1 MAEIGELVTI
11 AQQHQRDS
19 AWREAAAAWRECIW
33 RDPDHADRPQFCAA
47 YGRALLESGAAAHAL
62 VVLRSAA
69 TLYPDSAECL
79 GGLALAYVRAAAH
92 DRAAPLWDDVLARFP
107 AHRDRRWWLPAAAHS
122 RVELGDLALAE
133 AACREAINAFPDAAG
148 GYAMLSVV
156 EERRFRWGQALEGV
170 DQALRLCAMAE
181 RPALVASKLRI
192 LGEMGDTV
200 ACAAILADEGTASA
214 AVLSAAA
221 YLAMTQ
227 GTVADADLRWDECLS
242 GFPDEAQA
250 WLGKAGF
257 QRATGRL
264 AEAEGLLRT
273 SCERWPHLASVR
285 QALAETLAQRR
296 DVEAARREWQEAQ
309 RLAPLSIF
317 RLWSQCAFLGA
328 CGARAEADALL
339 AQAGAAGSVLARGH
353 FEYAKA
359 ARELD
364 AALGFLADL
373 RSASPDNAVLAYA
386 EAEIRSWRQDEGDL
400 EQAAAL
406 LRAICDGSAAAVRA
420 GELLVRVLVPLGRP
434 EDAAKFTGSLPA
446 GDRRKG
452 VSEARLWAAVQRGDW
467 RKAAETWQHVTGSF
481 FLPALHLPPA
491 ELRKLA
497 GKVTARSKDGI
508 LAIAMVR
515 NELPRLSGFLE
526 HHRKLGVDG
535 FVFIDNGSDDGSTEL
550 LTSQPDVM
558 VYATGESYAQS
569 HFGCRWLNQVIDL
582 HGTGWVLH
590 ADADER
596 LVFPGSEQRSLRDL
610 IRYMSGRGEQIAA
623 GVMIDMFP
631 RRPGKG
637 TASKHQWFD
646 PLRIRP
652 SVTCPFIEA
661 AGGVRRRLFG
671 TTVTLSKAPLIN
683 AAAGVR
689 YLNSHTTTP
698 APVSQVTTALL
709 HYHLDYLFD
718 AAHVDRLAAEVER
731 AEHSDFAV
739 DRRRSLALMQAL
751 AGEDLLG
758 PASKRYT
765 GSSQLQK
772 LGLIATAEGFEAM
785 SG

>member
-1 MAEIGELVTI
+1 MADIGELVTI
-11 AQQHQRDS
+11 AQQYQRDG

-33 RDPDHADRPQFCAA
+33 RGPDHAERPQFCAA
-47 YGRALLESGAAAHAL
+47 YGRALLECGEGVHAL

-69 TLYPDSAECL
+69 KLYPDSAECL

-92 DRAAPLWDDVLARFP
+92 DRAAPLWDDLLARFP

-122 RVELGDLALAE
+122 RVELGDLGLAE
-133 AACREAINAFPDAAG
+133 AACREAITAFPEAAG

-156 EERRFRWGQALEGV
+156 AERRFRWEQALEGV
-170 DQALRLCAMAE
+170 DHALRLCTAAE
-181 RPALVASKLRI
+181 RPSLIASKLRI
-192 LGEMGDTV
+192 LGEMGDTA
-200 ACAAILADEGTASA
+200 ACAAILAEQGTASA
-214 AVLSAAA
+214 AVLSASA

-227 GTVADADLRWDECLS
+227 GTVADADRRWDECLA
-242 GFPDEAQA
+242 GFPDEVQA

-264 AEAEGLLRT
+264 AEAEALLRGA
-273 SCERWPHLASVR
+273 SERWPHLASVR

-296 DVEAARREWQEAQ
+296 DVGAARGQWQEAQ
-309 RLAPLSIF
+309 HLAPLSIF

-328 CGARAEADALL
+328 CGARAEAEALL
-339 AQAGAAGSVLARGH
+339 VQAGAAGSVLARGR

-400 EQAAAL
+400 EQAASL
-406 LRAICDGSAAAVRA
+406 LRAMCDASAAAVRA
-420 GELLVRVLVPLGRP
+420 GELLVRVQVLLGKP
-434 EDAAKFTGSLPA
+434 EDAAKVAGSFPA

-452 VSEARLWAAVQRGDW
+452 VSEARLWAAAQRGDW
-467 RKAAETWQHVTGSF
+467 PRATETWQHVAGSF
-481 FLPALHLPPA
+481 FLPALHLPRA
-491 ELRKLA
+491 ELHKLA
-497 GKVTARSKDGI
+497 GKIAAPAHGGI
-508 LAIAMVR
+508 LAISMVR
-515 NELPRLSGFLE
+515 NELPRLSGFLA

-535 FVFIDNGSDDGSTEL
+535 FVFIDNGSDDGSTEF
-550 LTSQPDVM
+550 LTSQPDVT
-558 VYATGESYAQS
+558 VYATAESYAQS
-569 HFGCRWLNQVIDL
+569 HFGSRWLNQVIDL

-596 LVFPGSEQRSLRDL
+596 LVFPGSEKRSLQDL
-610 IRYMSGRGEQIAA
+610 VRYMADRGEQIAA

-637 TASKHQWFD
+637 TASQHQWFD

-718 AAHVDRLAAEVER
+718 AAHVDRLAAEVAR

-765 GSSQLQK
+765 GSRQLEK
-772 LGLIATAEGFEAM
+772 MGLIATTQDFEAAC
-785 SG
+785 G